1 MEQIMEG
8 DALNPFALWA
18 TSIGLTPYEQSSIS
32 GGGSVNGTTS
42 SHHQPPRDGS
52 GRSYQSSRPRRNRR
66 QRGNHNN
73 NNTNHANHNNTNHQN
88 HNGNNSHNGGGGEE
102 DDDVD
107 ELVPSFY
114 SARRTSTLYQATCQ
128 MAGSMLG
135 AGILLLFLPAASQL
149 PPQPGGGTNN
159 DHGDHHDHADAASSS
174 SSSSY
179 YYFPG
184 QVVVKH
190 PALILLTAVLAERIG
205 CLTLLAARYAGVNSL
220 PDLLR
225 VAYGRTVHRAD
236 AIVSTILSL
245 TLLIIY
251 QTLLLE
257 TGRSIMREL
266 DVIVTTVSDAMYL
279 DDAPVAEEEALL
291 SQRQHLPLM
300 LATFGCV
307 LIISPIYFNRDF
319 QYIQVHLFTTLATAF
334 CLATSSSSS
343 TTSYSNNASM
353 ILQQQPQHD
362 GGDPQQSQQQHVSSS
377 QPLVVLSWLILLFF
391 SNQILKVQNVLIEP
405 TRRRTSWTV
414 SLSVTG
420 LVVLLILLAHLSVLF
435 SYNGGS
441 GNAGPQQ
448 QQPDD
453 NVDDDNHD
461 TNNLDPDWWLH
472 LARILYRM
480 VAQLGCVPTLLLAYG
495 VHLPHARR
503 HLLHVIEFSC
513 IDKGD
518 PDQCK
523 FAKTICPDECCDED
537 AVDEETCVSFP
548 SISTW
553 STAKSHVD
561 VIQVAPNEDTTLLLP
576 RIEEG
581 LEPCNVYTNA
591 FAHYTSTAAIL
602 VVTFGLAC
610 LLYLTQVSAWS
621 LWQWTAALSAGTY
634 SLALPAACFVQIQSR
649 QAFVPWR
656 IPWLAFCY
664 FSMAVAVV
672 VTVGATGRLVMDCIL
687 TSRHAA
693 AFRAMVDTAVDAAI
707 WW

>member
-1 MEQIMEG
+1 
-8 DALNPFALWA
+8 
-18 TSIGLTPYEQSSIS
+18 
-32 GGGSVNGTTS
+32 
-42 SHHQPPRDGS
+42 
-52 GRSYQSSRPRRNRR
+52 
-66 QRGNHNN
+66 
-73 NNTNHANHNNTNHQN
+73 
-88 HNGNNSHNGGGGEE
+88 
-102 DDDVD
+102 
-107 ELVPSFY
+107 
-114 SARRTSTLYQATCQ
+114 
-128 MAGSMLG
+128 
-135 AGILLLFLPAASQL
+135 
-149 PPQPGGGTNN
+149 
-159 DHGDHHDHADAASSS
+159 
-174 SSSSY
+174 
-179 YYFPG
+179 
-184 QVVVKH
+184 
-190 PALILLTAVLAERIG
+190 
-205 CLTLLAARYAGVNSL
+205 
-220 PDLLR
+220 
-225 VAYGRTVHRAD
+225 
-236 AIVSTILSL
+236 LSL

-266 DVIVTTVSDAMYL
+266 DVIVTTVSDALYL
-279 DDAPVAEEEALL
+279 DDAPPVAEEEEAL

-319 QYIQVHLFTTLATAF
+319 QYIQVHLFTTLATAC

-343 TTSYSNNASM
+343 TSYSNASM
-353 ILQQQPQHD
+353 IMQQQHD
-362 GGDPQQSQQQHVSSS
+362 GDQQPSQQQHVSSSSS

-420 LVVLLILLAHLSVLF
+420 LVVLLIVLAHLSVLF
-435 SYNGGS
+435 SYNGG
-441 GNAGPQQ
+441 QQ
-448 QQPDD
+448 QQPD
-453 NVDDDNHD
+453 NVVDDDSHD
-461 TNNLDPDWWLH
+461 TNNMDPDWWFH

-480 VAQLGCVPTLLLAYG
+480 VAQLGCVPSLLLAYG

-664 FSMAVAVV
+664 LSMTVAAVV
-672 VTVGATGRLVMDCIL
+672 TIGATGRLVMDCIL
-687 TSRHAA
+687 TSRNAA
-693 AFRAMVDTAVDAAI
+693 AFRAMVDNAVGAAI